1 MCFAVGQMIVA
12 QKILSFTK
20 FVWNSLRS
28 TFRAPSNL
36 QKYEIEA
43 IESKDEPQGG
53 GDGGD
58 DLGNQAVE
66 VGVRGPADLQ
76 VVLAEVVDCLRVT
89 TIVPMNNL
97 LYH

>member
-1 MCFAVGQMIVA
+1 MQ
-12 QKILSFTK
+12 
-20 FVWNSLRS
+20 
-28 TFRAPSNL
+28 
-36 QKYEIEA
+36 E
-43 IESKDEPQGG
+43 DEPQGG

-66 VGVRGPADLQ
+66 VGVRGPGDLQ

-89 TIVPMNNL
+89 TIVSLNNL